1 MIGADLTRMSEPVS
15 SLGRKIQDFITSSDD
30 ESDSGEDD
38 IEYIGT
44 LPGILG
50 VTYVPHYLV
59 IIEAD
64 ESRRSSGS
72 SHLRNSQTLWR
83 NGQTIDSRSFS
94 TRSGLTAWEEDT
106 PDSSKVMRA
115 FMRVTEEQAMVRRFI
130 IIESRADPQREGRK
144 SASDRRAQLS
154 AIKQK
159 ARRAATQGEQERLS
173 REDEEMAELLQGLV
187 LQQERKEKELA
198 EKFAERERKLWSVS
212 QIIRQEL
219 MPGH

>member
-1 MIGADLTRMSEPVS
+1 MVGVRDESDQSDTSSIISSATDDSDYEIVPRYVLLVDTMMGADLTRMSEPVS
-15 SLGRKIQDFITSSDD
+15 SLGRKIQDFITSSDE
-30 ESDSGEDD
+30 ESEGEDD

-64 ESRRSSGS
+64 EIRRSSGS

-94 TRSGLTAWEEDT
+94 TKSGLTAWEEDT

-115 FMRVTEEQAMVRRFI
+115 FMRVTEEQAMVHPI
-130 IIESRADPQREGRK
+130 YHNQDES
-144 SASDRRAQLS
+144 
-154 AIKQK
+154 
-159 ARRAATQGEQERLS
+159 
-173 REDEEMAELLQGLV
+173 
-187 LQQERKEKELA
+187 
-198 EKFAERERKLWSVS
+198 
-212 QIIRQEL
+212 
-219 MPGH
+219 